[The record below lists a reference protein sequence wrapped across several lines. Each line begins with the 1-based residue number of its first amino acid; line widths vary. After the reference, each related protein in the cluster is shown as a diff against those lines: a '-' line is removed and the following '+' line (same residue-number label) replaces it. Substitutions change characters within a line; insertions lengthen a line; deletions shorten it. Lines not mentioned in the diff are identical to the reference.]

1 MDSLSSLK
9 IGLLGF
15 GTVSSGF
22 YERLEA
28 VEENIY
34 RQTGFRPIITKIF
47 VREGALSRLPEK
59 IQLLA
64 VTDPEAIL
72 NDPDIQVVVE
82 AINGEEP
89 AATYLQTALLRGKH
103 VITANKAALANH
115 WERLSQ
121 AAETGGAR
129 LFCEASVCAGIP
141 LIQTIKTLAGSDK
154 IHRIE
159 GILNG
164 TSNYILSAMANTQSD
179 YSQALKEA
187 QTLGYAEA
195 NPAADVDG
203 WDAANKLSILCGL
216 AFDQP
221 IDPNDILKTSLRHL
235 ESAEKG
241 LKVISEAQW
250 VNGRLETAV
259 ALKQLAPEH
268 PLYLVDGVDNG
279 IVIHTEGIGQI
290 RLYGPGAGA
299 NPTGTAMISDLFQLT
314 AILNQR

>member
-1 MDSLSSLK
+1 MSSLK
-9 IGLLGF
+9 IGLFGF

-28 VEENIY
+28 VQDSIS
-34 RQTGFRPIITKIF
+34 RQSGFRPVVTKIL
-47 VREGALSRLPEK
+47 VREGEISRLPEQ

-72 NDPDIQVVVE
+72 KDPDIQVVVE

-89 AATYLQTALLRGKH
+89 AATYLQTALLQGKH

-115 WERLSQ
+115 WVRLHQ
-121 AAETGGAR
+121 AAEIGGAR

-141 LIQTIKTLAGSDK
+141 LIQTIKTLAGSDN
-154 IHRIE
+154 IQSIE

-164 TSNYILSAMANTQSD
+164 TSNYILSAMADTQAD

-187 QTLGYAEA
+187 QDLGYAEA
-195 NPAADVDG
+195 DPAADVDG

-221 IDPNDILKTSLRHL
+221 ICPKEIAKTSLRGL
-235 ESAEKG
+235 DSAEKG
-241 LKVISEAQW
+241 LKLIAGAKLI
-250 VNGRLETAV
+250 NGHLETAV
-259 ALKQLAPEH
+259 ELKQLSKEH
-268 PLYLVDGVDNG
+268 PLYSVEGVDNG
-279 IVIHTEGIGQI
+279 IVIYTEGIGQI

-299 NPTGTAMISDLFQLT
+299 HPTGTAMISDLFQLT
-314 AILNQR
+314 TILSQQ